1 MMRTA
6 TYIALAAIAALI
18 GVVLLPANAYA
29 LSVSNA
35 QLKGGQLRVDG
46 AGAAPNIFVMVE
58 SSTSTAGIRAD
69 SSGRFHVEA
78 SGFRADDCTVVVSDR
93 RTLTDTVT
101 LTGCT
106 PTAATPPP
114 NNPAP
119 TGSCVIT
126 PGAAASYHL
135 GDMATYFFTTTGCDT
150 SNSPVQWTFLAG
162 RIPVGMSGPYSQG
175 QTAGA
180 VNGRPTTEGSYSFTV
195 QVTDSAGAT
204 DTETFSIAI
213 LAPRPVTVTTQ
224 SAPAGTVGQAY
235 WINLAAD
242 GGLPGYLWTL
252 RSGTLPPGLDLTT
265 RGALAGTPSAR
276 GTFTFTVG
284 ATDSRGTLGTRTF
297 SVTVG

>member
-1 MMRTA
+1 MRRTA
-6 TYIALAAIAALI
+6 AALFL
-18 GVVLLPANAYA
+18 VLACVLPAVA
-29 LSVSNA
+29 V
-35 QLKGGQLRVDG
+35 
-46 AGAAPNIFVMVE
+46 
-58 SSTSTAGIRAD
+58 
-69 SSGRFHVEA
+69 A
-78 SGFRADDCTVVVSDR
+78 SWWGY
-93 RTLTDTVT
+93 
-101 LTGCT
+101 G
-106 PTAATPPP
+106 
-114 NNPAP
+114 N
-119 TGSCVIT
+119 
-126 PGAAASYHL
+126 
-135 GDMATYFFTTTGCDT
+135 
-150 SNSPVQWTFLAG
+150 
-162 RIPVGMSGPYSQG
+162 
-175 QTAGA
+175 
-180 VNGRPTTEGSYSFTV
+180 
-195 QVTDSAGAT
+195 AT

>member
-6 TYIALAAIAALI
+6 TYTASAAMAVI

-29 LSVSNA
+29 LSVSGA
-35 QLKGGQLRVDG
+35 ELESGQLRVDG
-46 AGAAPNIFVMVE
+46 AGAAPNVIVMVE
-58 SSTSTAGIRAD
+58 SSTSTAGARAD

-78 SGFRADDCTVVVSDR
+78 TGFRADDCTVVVSDR

-101 LTGCT
+101 LSGCT

-114 NNPAP
+114 GNPAP

-135 GDMATYFFTTTGCDT
+135 GDMSTYFFATTGCDT

-162 RIPVGMSGPYSQG
+162 RIPVGMTGPYSQG

-195 QVTDSAGAT
+195 QVTDSTGAT
-204 DTETFSIAI
+204 DTETFDIAVV
-213 LAPRPVTVTTQ
+213 APRPVTVTTQ
-224 SAPAGTVGQAY
+224 SAPAGTIGQAY
-235 WINLAAD
+235 WVNLVAD

-265 RGALAGTPSAR
+265 SGALAGTPSAR

-284 ATDSRGTLGTRTF
+284 ATDSRGTLGTRTL